1 MHVSKAV
8 CGGQR
13 HQVPLELVIGSKP
26 SMDAVFPVDA
36 GYRTQALC
44 TSSKQYTRSTTE
56 LSLQSLAL
64 VLKGC

>member
-13 HQVPLELVIGSKP
+13 YQVPLELVIGSKP

-44 TSSKQYTRSTTE
+44 TSSIHAQP
-56 LSLQSLAL
+56 LSYLPSP
-64 VLKGC
+64 